1 MEELNKLVRA
11 IGSFVVTCI
20 LFACPIGATLLIRAN
35 HINLFTFALAIVF
48 IIEFVIVLCAIYS
61 YSREE

>member
-11 IGSFVVTCI
+11 IGSFIVTCI

-35 HINLFTFALAIVF
+35 HINFLTFVLAIVF
-48 IIEFVIVLCAIYS
+48 IIEFTSVLYAIYS
-61 YSREE
+61 YSKEE